1 MSCFREIGSIFKDE
15 GPFALIIVD
24 SMTALLRVDYVGR
37 GELSSRQ
44 QLLGQMLSTLI
55 KIGTE
60 YNVAVVITNQ
70 VMSNPDG
77 GMTFVSDP
85 KKAVGGHVLAHAS
98 TWRCEMKKGG
108 GECRVIKVVDSPTM
122 PEGEATFRL
131 SDKGCCDADS

>member
-1 MSCFREIGSIFKDE
+1 MFES

-24 SMTALLRVDYVGR
+24 SMTSLLRVDYVGR

-44 QLLGQMLSTLI
+44 QLLGQMCSHLI
-55 KIGTE
+55 KLASE

-98 TWRCEMKKGG
+98 TWRCEMKKGRG
-108 GECRVIKVVDSPTM
+108 DCRIMKIIDSPTM
-122 PEGEATFRL
+122 PEGEATFQL
-131 SDKGCCDADS
+131 TDKGCCDADA